1 MRKLIAGLAI
11 VFFCLGTP
19 KSFGQVYYKTDIPNK
34 YLDENIFLKEKP
46 DTTRPPSFDQI
57 KPLLPEPH
65 WPANPDA
72 IKCYWSIWEREFA
85 HLHQVTPENGFVS
98 PYLEPPFSGDIFMWD
113 DCFDMMF
120 GSYGHHAFNF
130 IGTLNDFYCKQHKDG
145 FICRQISMSNGQD
158 IFEKFNPVST
168 GPNLMPWAEWE
179 YFLNFSDTNR
189 LKKVFPPLLAYYQWY
204 MTWRSWPDGSYFSS
218 GWGCGMDNQP
228 RLPKGE
234 GFDPRFSTGFM
245 SWIDITLQQIFV
257 GKILIQMADV
267 LDRKEDVK
275 NIETE
280 VEKLTTY
287 VQTNMW
293 DEKSAFFYDRYRD
306 GSLNHLKSVAGYW
319 ALLAGVVPP
328 EDVDRFIAH
337 LDNPDEFKRAHRV
350 PTLSADDPGYVRGGG
365 YWCGAVWA
373 PTTYM
378 VLRGL
383 TKYGRDSL
391 AHDIALN
398 DLDNVVKVFTETGTF
413 WENYIPDGTQG
424 SGMKDFVDWD
434 GLIPINEMI
443 EYVFGIRP
451 NVREGII
458 VWDVRL
464 LDEHGIRNYPFGKD
478 GLVNL
483 ICKKREKITDKPQI
497 TVSSNVPFKLK
508 LIWADGSEV
517 IDVTKTRD

>member
-1 MRKLIAGLAI
+1 
-11 VFFCLGTP
+11 
-19 KSFGQVYYKTDIPNK
+19 
-34 YLDENIFLKEKP
+34 
-46 DTTRPPSFDQI
+46 
-57 KPLLPEPH
+57 
-65 WPANPDA
+65 
-72 IKCYWSIWEREFA
+72 
-85 HLHQVTPENGFVS
+85 
-98 PYLEPPFSGDIFMWD
+98 
-113 DCFDMMF
+113 
-120 GSYGHHAFNF
+120 
-130 IGTLNDFYCKQHKDG
+130 
-145 FICRQISMSNGQD
+145 
-158 IFEKFNPVST
+158 
-168 GPNLMPWAEWE
+168 
-179 YFLNFSDTNR
+179 
-189 LKKVFPPLLAYYQWY
+189 
-204 MTWRSWPDGSYFSS
+204 
-218 GWGCGMDNQP
+218 MDNQP

-350 PTLSADDPGYVRGGG
+350 PTLSADDPGYVPGGG